1 MIKKAQLALIAA
13 VAAFAIASPALAQ
26 SDYTSGT
33 EASDV
38 RAGYPSPY
46 GHRHRRGLH
55 LYAPGIRATLVS
67 VHQPLSTRQAR
78 CCSWPKW
85 QLGCDC

>member
-55 LYAPGIRATLVS
+55 LYAPGYGYGHS
-67 VHQPLSTRQAR
+67 VHSHHRWGR
-78 CCSWPKW
+78 
-85 QLGCDC
+85 G